1 MPWKNGY
8 YVRNR
13 REGKTV
19 VSEYIGNDD
28 FAQLIAR
35 LDELERQQRQAAQAA
50 EREELDRLA
59 AEDARY
65 AELDE
70 VIGAVVAG
78 LYIATGHHTHRRQ
91 WRKKR
96 S

>member
-13 REGKTV
+13 REGRTV
-19 VSEYIGNDD
+19 VSEYIGHDD
-28 FAQLIAR
+28 FARLIAR
-35 LDELERQQRQAAQAA
+35 LDELERAERQAAQEA
-50 EREELDRLA
+50 ERQEIAKLA